1 MSFATISDININII
15 QYRSSAFTKFILTD
29 RTSSCSVK
37 KWKLVTNYSNIL
49 TMSDSS
55 FITENPIIMGKLS
68 YKAKACADTAC
79 TIFVESNLVTI
90 TKNCNGSSNFPAIN
104 IIHPISDNV

>member
-1 MSFATISDININII
+1 MSFAYIPDVSTTMS
-15 QYRSSAFTKFILTD
+15 QYTLVAFTKFILTD
-29 RTSSCSVK
+29 RTLTCSVK
-37 KWKLVTNYSNIL
+37 KWNLVTNYPNIL
-49 TMSDSS
+49 KVKDTSHIS
-55 FITENPIIMGKLS
+55 ENPIVMGKLS

-90 TKNCNGSSNFPAIN
+90 TKHCNGSSTFPAIN